1 MTTYRYKGQT
11 VDGAKVSG
19 VIRAYD
25 EFEAVAKL
33 RDTCAFVTKLEE
45 VKEKKSAFS
54 AGTHVRIKEKELAL
68 ICSQFSIILG
78 TGLPVMRC
86 VEMVASQSRNKRT
99 RRMLEKVAED
109 IGAGYSM
116 AQSFENNMPG
126 LPKTFIETVRA
137 GEQSGALEECF
148 KRLHKYYDKTAKT
161 KAKVISTLT
170 YPAMVIA
177 VAVIVVIIIMVK
189 AIPAFG
195 DVFAE
200 MGTEM
205 PAVTKGLIAVSNF
218 FVGWWWWLILLV
230 LALLGILYTLA
241 KRTEKGRVA
250 ISSFSLKHAPL
261 RRLHSMSAAGQF
273 ANTMAT
279 MLAAGL
285 PVPKALDVVSQ
296 VIGNYVFSVGVR
308 EVKQSVERGRTI
320 SESMEE
326 IEYFPKMLTEMVGV
340 GERSGSL
347 EQTLDVIGA
356 YFDNEVEV
364 LTSRLLSLMEPIITI
379 LLAVVVV
386 FLLLAVYLPMFSMY
400 GGIA

>member
-1 MTTYRYKGQT
+1 M
-11 VDGAKVSG
+11 
-19 VIRAYD
+19 
-25 EFEAVAKL
+25 
-33 RDTCAFVTKLEE
+33 
-45 VKEKKSAFS
+45 
-54 AGTHVRIKEKELAL
+54 
-68 ICSQFSIILG
+68 
-78 TGLPVMRC
+78 
-86 VEMVASQSRNKRT
+86 
-99 RRMLEKVAED
+99 
-109 IGAGYSM
+109 
-116 AQSFENNMPG
+116 
-126 LPKTFIETVRA
+126 RA

-218 FVGWWWWLILLV
+218 FVGWWWLILLV

-364 LTSRLLSLMEPIITI
+364 LTSRLLSLMEPVITI

>member
-218 FVGWWWWLILLV
+218 FVGWWWLILLV

-250 ISSFSLKHAPL
+250 ISSFSLKRAPL
-261 RRLHSMSAAGQF
+261 RRLHSMNAAGQF

-347 EQTLDVIGA
+347 EQTLDVIGT

>member
-54 AGTHVRIKEKELAL
+54 VGTHVRIKEKELAL

-137 GEQSGALEECF
+137 GEQSGALEEC
-148 KRLHKYYDKTAKT
+148 
-161 KAKVISTLT
+161 
-170 YPAMVIA
+170 
-177 VAVIVVIIIMVK
+177 
-189 AIPAFG
+189 
-195 DVFAE
+195 
-200 MGTEM
+200 
-205 PAVTKGLIAVSNF
+205 
-218 FVGWWWWLILLV
+218 
-230 LALLGILYTLA
+230 
-241 KRTEKGRVA
+241 
-250 ISSFSLKHAPL
+250 SSACTSITTRPP
-261 RRLHSMSAAGQF
+261 RPRPRSSA
-273 ANTMAT
+273 
-279 MLAAGL
+279 
-285 PVPKALDVVSQ
+285 
-296 VIGNYVFSVGVR
+296 R
-308 EVKQSVERGRTI
+308 
-320 SESMEE
+320 
-326 IEYFPKMLTEMVGV
+326 
-340 GERSGSL
+340 
-347 EQTLDVIGA
+347 
-356 YFDNEVEV
+356 
-364 LTSRLLSLMEPIITI
+364 
-379 LLAVVVV
+379 
-386 FLLLAVYLPMFSMY
+386 
-400 GGIA
+400 

>member
-177 VAVIVVIIIMVK
+177 VAVIVVIIIIMVK

-218 FVGWWWWLILLV
+218 FVGWWWLILLI

>member
-11 VDGAKVSG
+11 IDGAKVSG

-54 AGTHVRIKEKELAL
+54 TSVHTKMKEKELAL
-68 ICSQFSIILG
+68 ICSQFSIILA

-161 KAKVISTLT
+161 KAKVINTLT
-170 YPAMVIA
+170 YPAMVIV
-177 VAVIVVIIIMVK
+177 VAIIVVIIIMVK
-189 AIPAFG
+189 AIPAFN

-205 PAVTKGLIAVSNF
+205 PGVTKALVAASNF
-218 FVGWWWWLILLV
+218 FVKWWWLILFI
-230 LALLGILYTLA
+230 LALLGILYMLA

-250 ISSFSLKHAPL
+250 ISSFSLKRAPL

-285 PVPKALDVVSQ
+285 SVPKALDVVSQ
-296 VIGNYVFSVGVR
+296 VIGNYVFAVGVR

-356 YFDNEVEV
+356 YFDNEVDT
-364 LTSRLLSLMEPIITI
+364 LTSRLLSLMEPIITL

-400 GGIA
+400 GGIG

>member
-177 VAVIVVIIIMVK
+177 VAVIVVIIMVK

-218 FVGWWWWLILLV
+218 FVGWWWLILLI

-347 EQTLDVIGA
+347 EQTLDVIGT

>member
-11 VDGAKVSG
+11 IDGAKVSG

-54 AGTHVRIKEKELAL
+54 TSVHTKMKEKELAL
-68 ICSQFSIILG
+68 ICSQFSIILA

-137 GEQSGALEECF
+137 GEQSGALEDCF

-161 KAKVISTLT
+161 KAKVINTLT
-170 YPAMVIA
+170 YPAMVIV
-177 VAVIVVIIIMVK
+177 VAIIVVIIIMVK
-189 AIPAFG
+189 AIPAFN

-205 PAVTKGLIAVSNF
+205 PGVTKALVATSNF
-218 FVGWWWWLILLV
+218 FVKWWWL
-230 LALLGILYTLA
+230 YMLA

-250 ISSFSLKHAPL
+250 ISSFSLKRAPL

-296 VIGNYVFSVGVR
+296 VIGNYVFAVGVR

-364 LTSRLLSLMEPIITI
+364 LTTR
-379 LLAVVVV
+379 LLAVMEPVITIVLAVIVVL
-386 FLLLAVYLPMFSMY
+386 LLLAVYLPMFSMY

>member
-54 AGTHVRIKEKELAL
+54 AGTHVRIREKELAL

-218 FVGWWWWLILLV
+218 FVGWWWLILLV

-261 RRLHSMSAAGQF
+261 RCLHSMSAAGQF

-364 LTSRLLSLMEPIITI
+364 LTSRLLSLMEPVITI

>member
-1 MTTYRYKGQT
+1 MTTYKYKGQSLS
-11 VDGAKVSG
+11 GAKVSG
-19 VIRAYD
+19 VVRAYD

-33 RDTCAFVTKLEE
+33 RDTCAFVTRLEE

-218 FVGWWWWLILLV
+218 FVGWWWLILLV
-230 LALLGILYTLA
+230 LALLGGFAVVGVLLLLVHAMEKRLGREAMGGGDLKLLFVTGLFFGWKGNLFCLILACLIGIVWA
-241 KRTEKGRVA
+241 
-250 ISSFSLKHAPL
+250 L
-261 RRLHSMSAAGQF
+261 
-273 ANTMAT
+273 
-279 MLAAGL
+279 LAARKSGESGR
-285 PVPKALDVVSQ
+285 PIPWGPSIALGAWV
-296 VIGNYVFSVGVR
+296 
-308 EVKQSVERGRTI
+308 TA
-320 SESMEE
+320 
-326 IEYFPKMLTEMVGV
+326 LA
-340 GERSGSL
+340 GEPFIRW
-347 EQTLDVIGA
+347 
-356 YFDNEVEV
+356 Y
-364 LTSRLLSLMEPIITI
+364 LSL
-379 LLAVVVV
+379 L
-386 FLLLAVYLPMFSMY
+386 
-400 GGIA
+400 

>member
-54 AGTHVRIKEKELAL
+54 AGTHVRIREKELAL

-218 FVGWWWWLILLV
+218 FVGWWWLILLV

-279 MLAAGL
+279 TLAAGL

-347 EQTLDVIGA
+347 E
-356 YFDNEVEV
+356 
-364 LTSRLLSLMEPIITI
+364 
-379 LLAVVVV
+379 
-386 FLLLAVYLPMFSMY
+386 
-400 GGIA
+400 

>member
-126 LPKTFIETVRA
+126 LPKTFIETVR
-137 GEQSGALEECF
+137 
-148 KRLHKYYDKTAKT
+148 
-161 KAKVISTLT
+161 
-170 YPAMVIA
+170 
-177 VAVIVVIIIMVK
+177 
-189 AIPAFG
+189 
-195 DVFAE
+195 
-200 MGTEM
+200 
-205 PAVTKGLIAVSNF
+205 
-218 FVGWWWWLILLV
+218 
-230 LALLGILYTLA
+230 
-241 KRTEKGRVA
+241 
-250 ISSFSLKHAPL
+250 
-261 RRLHSMSAAGQF
+261 
-273 ANTMAT
+273 
-279 MLAAGL
+279 
-285 PVPKALDVVSQ
+285 
-296 VIGNYVFSVGVR
+296 
-308 EVKQSVERGRTI
+308 
-320 SESMEE
+320 
-326 IEYFPKMLTEMVGV
+326 V

-364 LTSRLLSLMEPIITI
+364 LTSRLLSLMEPVITI

>member
-19 VIRAYD
+19 VVRAYD

-54 AGTHVRIKEKELAL
+54 AGTHVRIREKELAL

-218 FVGWWWWLILLV
+218 FVGWWWLILLV

-261 RRLHSMSAAGQF
+261 RRLHSISAAGQF

-296 VIGNYVFSVGVR
+296 VIGNYVLSVGVR
-308 EVKQSVERGRTI
+308 EVKQSVERYKERQTKKEKSSYEKDDEEPQGLHPDGNADRCRDHRHSRYYRDPDLQQRARQVPRRHRRCQHPFRLCRRAGR
-320 SESMEE
+320 
-326 IEYFPKMLTEMVGV
+326 GHD
-340 GERSGSL
+340 ER
-347 EQTLDVIGA
+347 
-356 YFDNEVEV
+356 
-364 LTSRLLSLMEPIITI
+364 R
-379 LLAVVVV
+379 
-386 FLLLAVYLPMFSMY
+386 
-400 GGIA
+400 